1 VTALLE
7 TRGLTR
13 KYQGLVAVDGV
24 DLQIR
29 TGAIHA
35 VIGPNGAGKTTLFNL
50 LTGLVVPTSGTIE
63 LAGADITALPPD
75 RRARIGIAR
84 TFQNIRIF
92 NAMTVLEN
100 VLTGLQTTATAGLAA
115 TVLRLPAFRR
125 EERQAVAQARA
136 SLDLVGLSARAE
148 DRAGALS
155 YGDQRRLE
163 IARAAAARPRLLLL
177 DEPAAGMN
185 PAETEALGGLIRQLN
200 ALGTT
205 ILLVEHDMNFV
216 MGISDHITVLNFGRR
231 IFDGAPAAMRQ
242 DPDVIAAYLGAK
254 VAARLNAPLA
264 AHPAAK
270 SGAVAPP

>member
-1 VTALLE
+1 MTALLE
-7 TRGLTR
+7 THALTR

-24 DLQIR
+24 ELQVRAGTIQ
-29 TGAIHA
+29 A

-63 LAGADITALPPD
+63 LDGTDITALPPD
-75 RRARIGIAR
+75 RRARLGIAR
-84 TFQNIRIF
+84 TFQNIRVF

-100 VLTGLQTTATAGLAA
+100 VLTGLHTTATAGLAA
-115 TVLRLPAFRR
+115 TVLRLPGFRR
-125 EERQAVAQARA
+125 EEREAVAQARA
-136 SLDLVGLSARAE
+136 TLDLVGLSARAE
-148 DRAGALS
+148 HRAGALS

-163 IARAAAARPRLLLL
+163 IARAAVARPRLLLL

-205 ILLVEHDMNFV
+205 ILLVEHDMHFV
-216 MGISDHITVLNFGRR
+216 MGITDHVTVLNFGRR

-254 VAARLNAPLA
+254 VAARLA
-264 AHPAAK
+264 AHPNANP
-270 SGAVAPP
+270 GAVASP